1 MKKLRL
7 TYTFAF
13 LLLLLAEILIA
24 LFVRDDFIRPYV
36 GDVLVT
42 VLICCF
48 LRIFIPR
55 GVVALP
61 IYVFV
66 FAAAVET
73 GQYFD
78 IVRLLGLESNRFISI
93 IIGRTFSFAD
103 LICYAVGCLLFFI
116 TERLVTNKHNSKPT
130 IW

>member
-13 LLLLLAEILIA
+13 LLLLLTEILIA

-48 LRIFIPR
+48 LRMIFPR
-55 GVVALP
+55 GVRALP
-61 IYVFV
+61 IYVFI
-66 FAAAVET
+66 FAAVVEIL
-73 GQYFD
+73 QYFD
-78 IVRLLGLESNRFISI
+78 VVKLLGLESNRLLSI
-93 IIGRTFSFAD
+93 MIGRTFSFTD
-103 LICYAVGCLLFFI
+103 LICYAVGCLLFFCTDRFI
-116 TERLVTNKHNSKPT
+116 KRFS
-130 IW
+130 